1 MEGNEKRKKN
11 FLLNFLTHFPYSY
24 FHFSLFFFFEKGK
37 GEGKKK
43 EKKNKKE
50 EREKGREKEK
60 TAGYSAVKWR
70 NNQPSEKIQGVGRSV
85 ELPCR
90 LARRKKISQEIEPR
104 PFNIWQNC
112 FQF

>member
-1 MEGNEKRKKN
+1 MGKKN
-11 FLLNFLTHFPYSY
+11 FFNSC
-24 FHFSLFFFFEKGK
+24 FHFSLFSFLRKN

-70 NNQPSEKIQGVGRSV
+70 NNQPSEKIQGVD
-85 ELPCR
+85 
-90 LARRKKISQEIEPR
+90 
-104 PFNIWQNC
+104 
-112 FQF
+112 

>member
-1 MEGNEKRKKN
+1 MGKKN
-11 FLLNFLTHFPYSY
+11 FFNSC
-24 FHFSLFFFFEKGK
+24 FHFSLFSFLRKN

-70 NNQPSEKIQGVGRSV
+70 NNQPSEDFRVLIAVSRNYTASLGAKI
-85 ELPCR
+85 
-90 LARRKKISQEIEPR
+90 RKK
-104 PFNIWQNC
+104 
-112 FQF
+112 